1 MLRVL
6 LVDDD
11 PDIRKFVGA
20 SIRDQGHVVTEAV
33 DGAEAFEHLVATRFD
48 VVVSD
53 IRLPRHDGIEV
64 FRRARRE
71 SPTTDAAS
79 A

>member
-48 VVVSD
+48 VVVSESVC
-53 IRLPRHDGIEV
+53 RGTTASKCFGARAAN
-64 FRRARRE
+64 RRR
-71 SPTTDAAS
+71 PTS
-79 A
+79 S